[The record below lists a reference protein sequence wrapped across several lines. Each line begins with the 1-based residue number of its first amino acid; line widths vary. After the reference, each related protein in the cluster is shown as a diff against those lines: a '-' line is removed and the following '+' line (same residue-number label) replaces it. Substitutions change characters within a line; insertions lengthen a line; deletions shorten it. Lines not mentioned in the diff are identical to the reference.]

1 MACEPYRHWLGDA
14 ALGALA
20 PAREAKLRAHV
31 EECAACRAELE
42 RAQQLLAAI
51 DCGIKASLAAEPS
64 PDFAARVR
72 RRLAE
77 ESLSSRTWLSGWM
90 VAAAGALAVLAL
102 VAVWLGQRRGSRME
116 TAVRTEAT
124 PAPAQSRPSPV
135 TQSSGAGEKPAAAS
149 AVRPARLARHSA
161 AVAANEPEVLVPPG
175 QWSAI
180 VRFAQAVQSGRVDAS
195 SVLKEPAKSLLL
207 EELKIPP
214 LELARL
220 DVDSKP
226 PDPAPDR

>member
-1 MACEPYRHWLGDA
+1 MACEPYRDWLGDA

-20 PAREAKLRAHV
+20 PAREVKLRAHM

-42 RAQQLLAAI
+42 RTQQLLAAVGR
-51 DCGIKASLAAEPS
+51 GIEAGLAVEPS

-77 ESLSSRTWLSGWM
+77 ESLGSRTWLSGWM

-102 VAVWLGQRRGSRME
+102 VVVWLGQRRGSRME

-124 PAPAQSRPSPV
+124 QAPAQSRPSPV
-135 TQSSGAGEKPAAAS
+135 TQSSGAGEKPAAAR
-149 AVRPARLARHSA
+149 AVRRAQVARRRV
-161 AVAANEPEVLVPPG
+161 VAEPNEPEVLVPPG

-180 VRFAQAVQSGRVDAS
+180 VRFEQALRSGRVDAS
-195 SVLKEPAKSLLL
+195 LVLKEPAESLAL

-214 LELARL
+214 LQLAKL

-226 PDPAPDR
+226 PGPAPDR